1 MPVGKNAL
9 KRVTNGGYSKVQTSA
24 PDMEHSVVTTTT
36 PTPKE
41 KPKTTKKN
49 APAKATTT
57 AKSASKTNSTTK
69 ASGAKKPAIVND
81 VKDGFVKI
89 AFGDEMP
96 VHLL

>member
-24 PDMEHSVVTTTT
+24 PDMERSVVTTITQA
-36 PTPKE
+36 PEE
-41 KPKTTKKN
+41 KPKTAKKS
-49 APAKATTT
+49 APQKATTT
-57 AKSASKTNSTTK
+57 AKSESKKKSPAK
-69 ASGAKKPAIVND
+69 AQKATKPAAVGT
-81 VKDGFVKI
+81 KDGFVKI